1 MLQSIEGIYK
11 NGEIKLAELPI
22 HVSESIV
29 IVTFLE
35 PKTTPKQKRMMQF
48 GMLSGNQQSTEADFE
63 LAEFH
68 GDSEMLLLS
77 ADNLS

>member
-11 NGEIKLAELPI
+11 NGEIKLAELPL

-35 PKTTPKQKRMMQF
+35 PKTTAKQKRMMEF
-48 GMLSGNQQSTEADFE
+48 GMFSGSQQSTEADFE
-63 LAEFH
+63 MAEFH
-68 GDSEMLLLS
+68 GDSEDGL
-77 ADNLS
+77 DWG